1 MQDQPSR
8 PNSLHKEFVSVRTA
22 LENILAGFCPPDQY
36 FEEEVDK
43 RVKEFL
49 QVLHDSRLPL
59 HDMKDVM
66 SSISGRLP
74 AELERFIDRSLKSYE
89 QNITSVIAQFPAQ
102 RITAEIDKLNS
113 RLRAADKGIFE
124 MTIAPVVEVCRKYR
138 HGVRGMLK
146 SQVHHLL
153 ARYLEVEQHF
163 QVGQY
168 DKVVCQMQQSE
179 SPKGD
184 MSKIVDRIFAH
195 KQYRKRNRVI
205 CRLLAMEGVECNNI

>member
-1 MQDQPSR
+1 
-8 PNSLHKEFVSVRTA
+8 
-22 LENILAGFCPPDQY
+22 
-36 FEEEVDK
+36 
-43 RVKEFL
+43 
-49 QVLHDSRLPL
+49 
-59 HDMKDVM
+59 MKDVM

-168 DKVVCQMQQSE
+168 DKVVCQMQQSA

-205 CRLLAMEGVECNNI
+205 CRLLDELFSQEPRLMAELKPTRAYKLS